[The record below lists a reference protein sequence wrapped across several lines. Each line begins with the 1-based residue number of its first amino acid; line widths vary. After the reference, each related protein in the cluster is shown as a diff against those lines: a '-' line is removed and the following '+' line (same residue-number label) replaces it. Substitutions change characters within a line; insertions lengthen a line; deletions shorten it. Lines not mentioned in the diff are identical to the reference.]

1 MARKKTSV
9 PLFELMSRSR
19 EMVPERRKV
28 AQDPKVELP
37 ESAEE
42 GSSLGP
48 PEEAQKRQIG
58 PARPSAPAAP
68 VKAAEPGEVT
78 NPFVSPGEPIF
89 QTGDG
94 RIRLNLNYV
103 SSVVVLAGLVLL
115 LVGMFVLGRKTAGSL
130 QGQYAAVAPRGDAKY
145 LVLAD
150 IQGQTTQSKA
160 TLDKLEKYLYEQGVV
175 AEVVPYGRPSKR
187 YLLISY
193 RGFEDENSESA
204 QEYRQRVEEL
214 IGQAPVEGIKAL
226 PGPGG
231 DDGPWW
237 ASP

>member
-37 ESAEE
+37 EAGEE
-42 GSSLGP
+42 ETSQQPG
-48 PEEAQKRQIG
+48 EAAQKRQMG
-58 PARPSAPAAP
+58 PSVATAPAR
-68 VKAAEPGEVT
+68 AAEPAEVT
-78 NPFVSPGEPIF
+78 NPFGSPVEPIF

-115 LVGMFVLGRKTAGSL
+115 LIGMFVLGRKTAPSIR
-130 QGQYAAVAPRGDAKY
+130 GQYASVAPRGDKKY

-150 IQGQTTQSKA
+150 IQGQTPQNKA
-160 TLDKLEKYLYEQGVV
+160 VLDKLEKYLYEQGVV
-175 AEVVPYGRPSKR
+175 AEVVDYARPTKR
-187 YLLISY
+187 YLLVSY
-193 RGFEDENSESA
+193 QGFEDENSEQA
-204 QEYRQRVEEL
+204 QAYRERVKEL
-214 IGQAPVEGIKAL
+214 IDQAPVEGVNAL

-237 ASP
+237 ASPK